1 MTIPLT
7 TPDDAFIVCH
17 ACKSS
22 NTSDATKCA
31 QCSADLL
38 PGRSIVMRSVFA
50 GIGIIG
56 LGIPIYMLVALHA
69 LPGLLPT
76 IILIPTIIVGFS
88 GVLSDSPASERLV
101 NHAERYMQ
109 ITPHQAVLDTTKSY
123 ELATNNGFR
132 CMALEKRGEAFM
144 ALGKYTEALADFRRC
159 QTLQPDNPNMRG
171 LIQATAKKA
180 QSKIDEI
187 VRMES

>member
-1 MTIPLT
+1 
-7 TPDDAFIVCH
+7 
-17 ACKSS
+17 
-22 NTSDATKCA
+22 
-31 QCSADLL
+31 
-38 PGRSIVMRSVFA
+38 MRSVFA